1 VRELIADMF
10 ITLDGFTA
18 EADGS
23 QGWMRDQGGPEF
35 GAFVHQVLSEPQVMV
50 MGRRTYEIMAN
61 SWPQSAEAPA
71 VAMNALPKLVFSR
84 TLQEP
89 LSWNNSRLAP
99 GDLGDAMS
107 ALKQQEG
114 PLLRTVGSVSL
125 VRNMLALGL
134 VDRLRLVVFP
144 LVLGTAGT
152 QPMFENWR
160 PVAFAL
166 EQTRVLDANI
176 LVLEYRLAG

>member
-1 VRELIADMF
+1 MRELISDMF

-18 EADGS
+18 EAEGG

-35 GAFVHQVLSEPQVMV
+35 GAFLLQVLSEPQVMV
-50 MGRRTYEIMAN
+50 MGRRTYESMAS

-99 GDLGDAMS
+99 GELGDAIG
-107 ALKQQEG
+107 ALKRQEG
-114 PLLRTVGSVSL
+114 PSLRTIGSVSL
-125 VRNMLALGL
+125 VRNLLALGL
-134 VDRLRLVVFP
+134 VNRLRLIVFP
-144 LVLGTAGT
+144 LVLGAAGT
-152 QPMFENWR
+152 KPMFEGWE
-160 PVAFAL
+160 PTSLAL
-166 EQTRVLDANI
+166 ERTSVLDANI
-176 LVLEYRLAG
+176 LVLEYCLAG